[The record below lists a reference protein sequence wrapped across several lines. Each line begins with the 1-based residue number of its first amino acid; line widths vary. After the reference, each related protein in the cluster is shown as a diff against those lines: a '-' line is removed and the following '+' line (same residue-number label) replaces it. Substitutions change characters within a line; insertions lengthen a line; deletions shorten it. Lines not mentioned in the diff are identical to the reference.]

1 MTVKSKVEARSDL
14 YIWDA
19 SQMVVLFNPLR
30 SNFLLLFKIV
40 LLPLLCYVFYCVG
53 KRSTVY
59 FSF

>member
-30 SNFLLLFKIV
+30 SSFLLLFKIV
-40 LLPLLCYVFYCVG
+40 LLPLLCYVFVLRWKTY
-53 KRSTVY
+53 
-59 FSF
+59 